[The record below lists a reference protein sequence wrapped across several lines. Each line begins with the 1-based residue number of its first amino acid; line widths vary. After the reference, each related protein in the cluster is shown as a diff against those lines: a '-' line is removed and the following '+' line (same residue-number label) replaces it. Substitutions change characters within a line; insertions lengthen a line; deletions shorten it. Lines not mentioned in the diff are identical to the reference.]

1 MTALFQVILALGV
14 ILKPMN
20 HNHWG
25 LEVAGRT
32 HHDNVFLDLDKEV
45 GNFIFEKL
53 GSSHDTHWVSRGQFF
68 E

>member
-1 MTALFQVILALGV
+1 
-14 ILKPMN
+14 
-20 HNHWG
+20 
-25 LEVAGRT
+25 
-32 HHDNVFLDLDKEV
+32 V